1 MEILL
6 TTLLMHLTHLT
17 IAGRNFYLQCPFCPK
32 VFVSNDYLLAHI
44 PRRHSEHGSQF
55 VGALKDS
62 GSDARR
68 GREHDATINDDLLRE
83 LKDIK
88 ERMISTERQLQKER
102 ESDHLAE
109 VMTISRLGIRLK
121 NV

>member
-1 MEILL
+1 M
-6 TTLLMHLTHLT
+6 
-17 IAGRNFYLQCPFCPK
+17 
-32 VFVSNDYLLAHI
+32 SNDYLLAHI

-62 GSDARR
+62 GSVARR
-68 GREHDATINDDLLRE
+68 GRAEHDATINDDLLRE

-121 NV
+121 KYKANGSQM